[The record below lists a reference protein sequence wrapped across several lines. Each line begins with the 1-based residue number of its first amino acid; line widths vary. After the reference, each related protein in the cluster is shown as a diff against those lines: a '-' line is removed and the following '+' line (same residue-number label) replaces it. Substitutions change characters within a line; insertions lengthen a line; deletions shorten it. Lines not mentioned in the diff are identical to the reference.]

1 MLGHAERPVM
11 LEAIVLAVAN
21 HLLGQAPWARARLA
35 EHAGKQ
41 LQVELPLATVL
52 LRIASDGDVAA
63 GESPAPADLT
73 VTLSPSS
80 LAKLPVDRDA
90 AWREARVDG
99 DMELAAAI
107 SYVVA
112 NLQWD
117 YEDDLSRVVGD
128 VAAYRIARGAR
139 QFSAWPGQAARSLA
153 QGIGEYLAEER
164 QMLATRLCA
173 EEFTVEVDEL
183 RDAVERLDKR
193 IDRLAQRI
201 AESPPR

>member
-1 MLGHAERPVM
+1 MLNGVAM
-11 LEAIVLAVAN
+11 LNGIVLAGAQ
-21 HLLGQAPWARARLA
+21 HLLRQAQWARKRLA

-52 LRIASDGDVAA
+52 LRIAADGNVEAA
-63 GESPAPADLT
+63 ESAAPADLT
-73 VTLSPSS
+73 VTLSPNS
-80 LAKLPVDRDA
+80 LARLPVDRDA

-117 YEDDLSRVVGD
+117 YEDDLSLVVGD

-139 QFSAWPGQAARSLA
+139 QLSAWPGQAALSLA

-164 QMLATRLCA
+164 QLLATKLCA
-173 EEFTVEVDEL
+173 EEFTEEVDEL

-193 IDRLAQRI
+193 IDQLAQRI
-201 AESPPR
+201 AESSPR

>member
-1 MLGHAERPVM
+1 MLNGVAM
-11 LEAIVLAVAN
+11 LNGIVLAGAQ
-21 HLLGQAPWARARLA
+21 HLLRQAQWARKRLA

-52 LRIASDGDVAA
+52 LRIAADGNVEAT
-63 GESPAPADLT
+63 ESAAPADLT
-73 VTLSPSS
+73 VTLSPNS
-80 LAKLPVDRDA
+80 LARLPVDRDA

-117 YEDDLSRVVGD
+117 YEDDLSLVVGD

-139 QFSAWPGQAARSLA
+139 QLSAWPGQAALSLA

-164 QMLATRLCA
+164 QLLATKLCA
-173 EEFTVEVDEL
+173 EEFTEEVDEL

-193 IDRLAQRI
+193 IDQLAQRI
-201 AESPPR
+201 AESSPR

>member
-1 MLGHAERPVM
+1 MLNGVAM
-11 LEAIVLAVAN
+11 LNGIVLAGAQ
-21 HLLGQAPWARARLA
+21 HLLRQAQWARKRLA

-52 LRIASDGDVAA
+52 LRIAADGNVEAA
-63 GESPAPADLT
+63 ESAAPADLT
-73 VTLSPSS
+73 VTLSPNS
-80 LAKLPVDRDA
+80 LARLPVDRDA

-117 YEDDLSRVVGD
+117 YEDDLSLVVGD

-139 QFSAWPGQAARSLA
+139 QLSAWPGQAALSLA

-164 QMLATRLCA
+164 QLLATKLCA
-173 EEFTVEVDEL
+173 AEFTEEVDEL

-193 IDRLAQRI
+193 IDQLAQRI
-201 AESPPR
+201 AESSPR

>member
-1 MLGHAERPVM
+1 MLNGVAM
-11 LEAIVLAVAN
+11 LNGIVLAGAQ
-21 HLLGQAPWARARLA
+21 HLLRQAQWARKRLA

-52 LRIASDGDVAA
+52 LRIAADGNVEAA
-63 GESPAPADLT
+63 ESAAPADLT
-73 VTLSPSS
+73 VTLSPNS
-80 LAKLPVDRDA
+80 LARLPVDRDA

-99 DMELAAAI
+99 DGELAAAI

-117 YEDDLSRVVGD
+117 YEDDLSLVVGD

-139 QFSAWPGQAARSLA
+139 QLSAWPGQAALSLA

-164 QMLATRLCA
+164 QLLATKLCA
-173 EEFTVEVDEL
+173 EEFTEDVDEL

-193 IDRLAQRI
+193 IDQLAQRI
-201 AESPPR
+201 AESSPR

>member
-1 MLGHAERPVM
+1 MLNGVAM
-11 LEAIVLAVAN
+11 LNGIVLAGAQ
-21 HLLGQAPWARARLA
+21 HLLRQAQWARKRLA

-41 LQVELPLATVL
+41 LQVELPLATIL
-52 LRIASDGDVAA
+52 LRIAADGNVEAA
-63 GESPAPADLT
+63 ESAAPADLT
-73 VTLSPSS
+73 VTLSPNS
-80 LAKLPVDRDA
+80 LARLAVDRDA

-117 YEDDLSRVVGD
+117 YEDDLSLVVGD

-139 QFSAWPGQAARSLA
+139 QLSAWPGQAALSLA

-164 QMLATRLCA
+164 QLLATKLCA
-173 EEFTVEVDEL
+173 EEFTEEVDEL

-193 IDRLAQRI
+193 IDQLAQRI
-201 AESPPR
+201 AESSPR

>member
-1 MLGHAERPVM
+1 MLNGVAM
-11 LEAIVLAVAN
+11 LNGIVLAGAQ
-21 HLLGQAPWARARLA
+21 HLLRQAQWARKRLA

-52 LRIASDGDVAA
+52 LRIAADGNVEAA
-63 GESPAPADLT
+63 ESAAPADLT
-73 VTLSPSS
+73 VTLSPNS
-80 LAKLPVDRDA
+80 LARLAVDRDA

-117 YEDDLSRVVGD
+117 YEDDLSLVVGD

-139 QFSAWPGQAARSLA
+139 QLSAWPGQAALSLA

-164 QMLATRLCA
+164 QLLATKLCA
-173 EEFTVEVDEL
+173 EEFTEEVDEL

-193 IDRLAQRI
+193 IDQLAQRI
-201 AESPPR
+201 AESSPR

>member
-1 MLGHAERPVM
+1 MLNGVAM
-11 LEAIVLAVAN
+11 LNGIVLAGAQ
-21 HLLGQAPWARARLA
+21 HLLRQAQWARKRLA

-52 LRIASDGDVAA
+52 LRIAADGNVEAA
-63 GESPAPADLT
+63 ESAAPADLT
-73 VTLSPSS
+73 VTLSPNS
-80 LAKLPVDRDA
+80 LARLAVDRDA

-117 YEDDLSRVVGD
+117 YEDDLSLVVGD

-139 QFSAWPGQAARSLA
+139 QLSAWPGQAALSLA

-164 QMLATRLCA
+164 QLLATKLCA
-173 EEFTVEVDEL
+173 EEFTEEVDEL

-193 IDRLAQRI
+193 IDQLAQRT
-201 AESPPR
+201 AESSPR

>member
-1 MLGHAERPVM
+1 MLNGVAM
-11 LEAIVLAVAN
+11 LNGIVLAGAQ
-21 HLLGQAPWARARLA
+21 HLLRQAQWARKRLA

-52 LRIASDGDVAA
+52 LRIAADGNVEAT
-63 GESPAPADLT
+63 ESAAPADLT
-73 VTLSPSS
+73 VTLSPNS
-80 LAKLPVDRDA
+80 LARLAVDRDA

-117 YEDDLSRVVGD
+117 YEDDLSLVVGD

-139 QFSAWPGQAARSLA
+139 QLSAWPGQAALSLA

-164 QMLATRLCA
+164 QLLATKLCA
-173 EEFTVEVDEL
+173 EEFTEEVDEL

-193 IDRLAQRI
+193 IDQLAQRI
-201 AESPPR
+201 AESSPR